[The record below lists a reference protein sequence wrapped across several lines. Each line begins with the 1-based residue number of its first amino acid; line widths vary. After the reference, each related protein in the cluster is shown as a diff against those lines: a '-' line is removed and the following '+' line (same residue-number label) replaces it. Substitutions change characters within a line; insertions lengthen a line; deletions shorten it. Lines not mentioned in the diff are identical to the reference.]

1 MIEVLEVGKV
11 RIRLV
16 KRVARQLLESNP
28 QLFTRDFEA
37 NKRVVSKLISTRS
50 KKLRNQIA
58 GYITHLVAIRSREK
72 KVETVEEAPPQA

>member
-1 MIEVLEVGKV
+1 LGKV

-16 KRVARQLLESNP
+16 KRVARQLLDSNP

-37 NKRVVSKLISTRS
+37 NKRVVSKLVSTRS

>member
-1 MIEVLEVGKV
+1 VIEVLEVGKV